1 MCPGDLR
8 QLTNIEC
15 GGIRIEKENVG
26 DMKKKEAGE
35 MRKVGEMKKRTGGGR
50 GGKRL
55 RLRPRENVMRKYNE
69 AWSISVPK

>member
-15 GGIRIEKENVG
+15 GRIRIEKEKVG
-26 DMKKKEAGE
+26 ETKKKKAGE

-69 AWSISVPK
+69 AWSVSVPK